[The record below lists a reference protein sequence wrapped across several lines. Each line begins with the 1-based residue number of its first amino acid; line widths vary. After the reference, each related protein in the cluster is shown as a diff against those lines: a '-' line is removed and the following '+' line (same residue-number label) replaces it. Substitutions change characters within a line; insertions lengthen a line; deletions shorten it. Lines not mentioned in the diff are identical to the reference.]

1 MIICPF
7 QDIQS
12 LLSSER
18 YIPYQHHFEFTS
30 RTEVVNQ
37 AKVETFGFIAP
48 FGMGNTNC
56 LQLHVGRFLEYSKQS
71 LIELGNWIDA
81 KFIYDE
87 ATYDKVIFCE
97 GFRAKYNP
105 WFSFLPFSP
114 VRGEIL
120 KIRKSISTSASNGTL
135 GN

>member
-1 MIICPF
+1 MW
-7 QDIQS
+7 
-12 LLSSER
+12 
-18 YIPYQHHFEFTS
+18 
-30 RTEVVNQ
+30 
-37 AKVETFGFIAP
+37 
-48 FGMGNTNC
+48 
-56 LQLHVGRFLEYSKQS
+56 VGSEYSKQS
-71 LIELGNWIDA
+71 LIESGNWIDA

-120 KIRKSISTSASNGTL
+120 KIRKSISTSASNGTWAIKSSDQNFIAGSTWDHEKL
-135 GN
+135 ERGPTEKGKEEIINKPFLFTKERTRGYRSS